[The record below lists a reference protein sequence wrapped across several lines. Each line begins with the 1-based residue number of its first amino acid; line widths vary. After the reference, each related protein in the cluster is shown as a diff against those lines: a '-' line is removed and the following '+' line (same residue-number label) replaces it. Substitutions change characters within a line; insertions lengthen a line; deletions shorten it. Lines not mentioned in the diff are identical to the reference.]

1 MIKKEIRI
9 IAWDDCAFSFN
20 SDEVTLIGAIFR
32 GGSFLDG
39 MLSTTIEKDGMDA
52 TEKIS
57 NSVTKSRNYDQLS
70 IIMLDGISYG
80 GLNLVD
86 IQKLHRKTK
95 LPVIV
100 FLRKKPDFD
109 KFLKALERTGGNK
122 RIVESAGVV
131 NKMEINGKDIFY
143 QKAGISEEDCKRI
156 FKLTCVR
163 SNVPEPLRVAHI
175 IASGLSGE
183 SRGRA

>member
-57 NSVTKSRNYDQLS
+57 EAIKKSRSYDQLS
-70 IIMLDGISYG
+70 IIMLDGISYA

-86 IQKLHRKTK
+86 IQELHRKTK

-100 FLRKKPDFD
+100 FLRKKPNLD
-109 KFLKALERTGGNK
+109 KFLKALEKIKGNK
-122 RIVESAGVV
+122 KIVES
-131 NKMEINGKDIFY
+131 
-143 QKAGISEEDCKRI
+143 R
-156 FKLTCVR
+156 R
-163 SNVPEPLRVAHI
+163 SA
-175 IASGLSGE
+175 
-183 SRGRA
+183 